1 MGKNKRED
9 GFEKMDLPVPVSID
23 AKKKKKKSLLIK
35 IGSGKAKIQN
45 AYDPK
50 DQFNGKYIFLEVFVF
65 KVTLPIST
73 HGLQS

>member
-1 MGKNKRED
+1 
-9 GFEKMDLPVPVSID
+9 MDLRRWICLFQFQLMP
-23 AKKKKKKSLLIK
+23 KKKKKKSLLIK

>member
-1 MGKNKRED
+1 
-9 GFEKMDLPVPVSID
+9 MDLPVPVSID